1 MILGKCEINF
11 FTSWSMHVLFLLSC
25 YQKKGKYWKAIQLG
39 PQGVGRALF
48 ANFISVLEIQELN
61 SVFPKGLT
69 SFKFDKLHQDRVSTL
84 LHCRESGLFLGG

>member
-1 MILGKCEINF
+1 MKLCKCKII
-11 FTSWSMHVLFLLSC
+11 FLLPGPCTCCPC
-25 YQKKGKYWKAIQLG
+25 YPVTKKGKYWKAIQLG

-84 LHCRESGLFLGG
+84 LH